1 MEYEQINI
9 FGYLQAHNPGDW
21 VEKDALGSQLT
32 FEEIT
37 KEVGNLIVIDQSTSS
52 HEWYK
57 VVIVEEIITIE
68 GNQRRLIYYDGK
80 KQRGLI
86 NEMYFD
92 ESMIHPRKAWKL
104 KA

>member
-21 VEKDALGSQLT
+21 IEKDALGPQLS

-57 VVIVEEIITIE
+57 VVLVEEIITIE
-68 GNQRRLIYYDGK
+68 GNQRRLIYYDEK

-92 ESMIHPRKAWKL
+92 ESMIHPQKAWKL